1 MNHTAP
7 AQPESPLAS
16 VRGLKPGGTTT
27 IRIET
32 VAASIDTD
40 SSPSCRIDFLPVL
53 RRKSLPEPL
62 DFRPASSI
70 PSPRIV
76 RKRTYERT

>member
-1 MNHTAP
+1 MNHTP
-7 AQPESPLAS
+7 PGQPENPLAS

-32 VAASIDTD
+32 VAAGIDTD
-40 SSPSCRIDFLPVL
+40 SSLSCRLDFQPVL
-53 RRKSLPEPL
+53 RRKSQSKLLE
-62 DFRPASSI
+62 FRPGSSI